1 VSDAICP
8 DLGPRGVRC
17 QRWAPPVAGHT
28 DGVHQAGRVTWPYV
42 EPPAQLAL
50 DLTDAA
56 ASAAPARQEATA

>member
-1 VSDAICP
+1 VSDQNQP
-8 DLGPRGVRC
+8 
-17 QRWAPPVAGHT
+17 AGHT

-56 ASAAPARQEATA
+56 TRAAPARQEATA